1 MTRDERERIRSAG
14 ADWAKAHP
22 LTDEQNR
29 RLRALANPRRK
40 AA

>member
-1 MTRDERERIRSAG
+1 MTTEERARIRAAG
-14 ADWAKAHP
+14 AEWAKAHP

-29 RLRALANPRRK
+29 RLRALTTARAR

>member
-1 MTRDERERIRSAG
+1 MTSEERERIRSAG

-29 RLRALANPRRK
+29 RLRALADPHKK

>member
-1 MTRDERERIRSAG
+1 MTTDEREQIRSAG
-14 ADWAKAHP
+14 AEWAKGHP

-29 RLRALANPRRK
+29 RLRALANPQKR